1 MVPAGPFASLI
12 VAGASATVPI
22 LLSAPLPTVV
32 VACGGIALGVC
43 TGLVP
48 GLHANTMALLL
59 VAVAPAVP
67 ASPLALATAMV
78 AAGVVHT
85 CLDVVPA
92 LALGVPDPA
101 MAASA
106 LPGHRLVV
114 AGRGREALR
123 LSALGSGTA
132 LLVAVPVAVPVTA
145 LAARSYS
152 SVRAH
157 FGVVVAAV
165 VVALLATEPTWRRR
179 GVGLCGLAASGVLGA
194 VALDVQTGGLAVGGP
209 LPALFGG
216 LFGAPILLDAVDGD
230 GVPAQDDAA
239 LGLSPTG
246 VGWAALAGTVGGAA
260 VGYLPGVSAG
270 VASTLALPATAGTAP
285 DREYVVATSAAN
297 TATAVFAVFA
307 LVALG
312 TPRSGVLV
320 AVDRVGAPQA
330 LAPLLAATTLAGAV
344 GVALVA
350 PLGDRMLRAVGRVD
364 PTRLSVGA
372 LAGLVGLSALL
383 TGAVGVAMFAAATVV
398 GLLPVAA
405 GGRRVYLMGVLLV
418 PVATG

>member
-1 MVPAGPFASLI
+1 MGPAGPPPLSLAMPLVVAS
-12 VAGASATVPI
+12 VG
-22 LLSAPLPTVV
+22 SAPVPTVV
-32 VACGGIALGVC
+32 FACGGVALGVC

-59 VAVAPAVP
+59 AAVAPTVP
-67 ASPLALATAMV
+67 APPLSLATAMV

-92 LALGVPDPA
+92 LALGVPDPS
-101 MAASA
+101 MAVSA
-106 LPGHRLVV
+106 LPGHRLVL

-123 LSALGSGTA
+123 LSAMGSGAA
-132 LLVAVPVAVPVTA
+132 LLVAVPAAVPVTA
-145 LAARSYS
+145 IATRAYPL
-152 SVRAH
+152 VRAH
-157 FGVVVAAV
+157 FAVVVAAV
-165 VVALLATEPTWRRR
+165 VGALLLTESTWRRR
-179 GVGLCGLAASGVLGA
+179 GAGLCSFAASGLLGA
-194 VALDVQTGGLAVGGP
+194 VALDVPTGGLAVGGP

-230 GVPAQDDAA
+230 GVPRQADAA
-239 LGLSPTG
+239 LGLSRAG

-270 VASTLALPATAGTAP
+270 VAATLSLPATPGTDP

-297 TATAVFAVFA
+297 TATAVFALFA

-320 AVDRVGAPQA
+320 AVDRVGAPHA
-330 LAPLLAATTLAGAV
+330 LVPLLAATTFAGAV
-344 GVALVA
+344 GVTLVA
-350 PLGDRMLRAVGRVD
+350 PLGDRVLRAVDRVD
-364 PTRLSVGA
+364 PTRLSVAA
-372 LAGLVGLSALL
+372 LAGLIGLSALL
-383 TGAVGVAMFAAATVV
+383 TGAIGVAVFAAATVV